1 MENIKNLQE
10 IQIEIKKELGGASL
24 NHLLFWFLK
33 QSTYKLYFGFWCS
46 NPLNGDQIYIKG
58 STINSIKII
67 FSRLQDNREFFSER
81 FILLNEQKV
90 ANAWQLQALN
100 IFGQSEDFQRKLY
113 DAMQTITDREG
124 ENDTIPHYNINH

>member
-10 IQIEIKKELGGASL
+10 IQMELKKELGGASL
-24 NHLLFWFLK
+24 NHLLFWFLT

-46 NPLNGDQIYIKG
+46 NSLNGDQIYIKG

-113 DAMQTITDREG
+113 DAMQTVNDREG
-124 ENDTIPHYNINH
+124 ENDTIPHHNTNH